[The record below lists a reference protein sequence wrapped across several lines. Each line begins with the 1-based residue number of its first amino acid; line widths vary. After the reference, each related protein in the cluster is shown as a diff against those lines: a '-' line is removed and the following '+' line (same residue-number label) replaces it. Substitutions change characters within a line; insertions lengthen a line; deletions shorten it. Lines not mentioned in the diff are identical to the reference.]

1 MIRGLGGRY
10 FLCFLTNK
18 AGRAS
23 CSCRISG
30 RVFFIYFYL
39 SLPFLSFYMRVSVLL
54 FSLYCTW
61 FDIQCNAGV
70 GVFDNRFKVAGA
82 VYVEYLAC

>member
-1 MIRGLGGRY
+1 
-10 FLCFLTNK
+10 
-18 AGRAS
+18 
-23 CSCRISG
+23 
-30 RVFFIYFYL
+30 
-39 SLPFLSFYMRVSVLL
+39 MRVSVLL

>member
-1 MIRGLGGRY
+1 MLMSHLGEG
-10 FLCFLTNK
+10 F
-18 AGRAS
+18 
-23 CSCRISG
+23 
-30 RVFFIYFYL
+30 FFIYFYL

-70 GVFDNRFKVAGA
+70 GG
-82 VYVEYLAC
+82 YLIIGSR